1 MLLISLSIPISI
13 IIFTLLYVKNIF
25 NNSKPTKDIRSMISS
40 CLKEKEYLWLIVTLL
55 LTTILLIIK
64 NNQNNIINFIMVIV
78 LNSILLYIAFFDY
91 KYKKIQNKVVLFLLG
106 LWSIFFIVTFI
117 GNNLQLVWENLF
129 KSLEGVLFTTLVFI
143 PTYVISKKSIGGG
156 DVKLFLVL
164 ALYFQYSGIVFVTL
178 ISLIS
183 SSLFGMISILTKKM
197 NRKSQLPLAPFIYV
211 GCFVTTWLLI

>member
-13 IIFTLLYVKNIF
+13 IIFTLLYAKNIF

-40 CLKEKEYLWLIVTLL
+40 CLKEKEYLWIIVILL

-91 KYKKIQNKVVLFLLG
+91 KYKKIQNKVVLLLLG
-106 LWSIFFIVTFI
+106 LWGIFFIVAML
-117 GNNLQLVWENLF
+117 GNNLQLVRDNLF
-129 KSLEGVLFTTLVFI
+129 KSLEGILFVTLVFI
-143 PTYVISKKSIGGG
+143 PTYFISKKSIGGG

-164 ALYFQYSGIVFVTL
+164 ALYFQYSGIVFITL

-183 SSLFGMISILTKKM
+183 SSLFGVISILTKKM
-197 NRKSQLPLAPFIYV
+197 NRKSQLPLAPFIYL